1 MSATGARAQQR
12 AQAQAEAALADAAPR
27 AYWTDRAQ
35 RDGAPSPRTSLTGQD
50 EADLVVI
57 GAGFTGLWTAW
68 RALERDPAASVVVL
82 EAERVAHGATGR
94 NGGFVS
100 SSLTHGLTHGTA
112 IWPDQVGALHDE
124 GERNLAELVAT
135 IEAAGIDCAL
145 RRAGKTTIAI
155 EPWQLDGLREAHEL
169 GARHG
174 VELELQDRDEVQA
187 DVHSPTYLGGLRDR
201 TGTVLI
207 DPARLA
213 WGMAAELER
222 RGVRIFEASAVT
234 GIDRQGAGV
243 RVRTVLGHVD
253 ARDAVIAT
261 AAYPAPLRR
270 LGNYIMPLYDHV
282 LMTEPLDVAQQAAIG
297 WSEGQGLTDAG
308 NQFHYYRPTA
318 DGRILFGGW
327 DAVYYFGG
335 RVDAGLEQRDA
346 SHELLARHFFE
357 TFPQLDGVRFTHR
370 WAGPIDST
378 TRFTAAYGTARG
390 GRVAYAV
397 GHTGLGV
404 GASRFSADVALDLLS
419 GEPTSRLRY
428 DIVRRRPFPIPP
440 EPLRNPIVQFTR
452 RSILAADAREG
463 RRNLWLRTLDR
474 FGLGFN
480 S

>member
-1 MSATGARAQQR
+1 MSDTLADAAG
-12 AQAQAEAALADAAPR
+12 AALADAAPR
-27 AYWTDRAQ
+27 PYWTDRPEAPAT
-35 RDGAPSPRTSLTGQD
+35 RPALDGRH
-50 EADLVVI
+50 EADLVVV

-68 RALERDPAASVVVL
+68 RALERGDAASVVVL
-82 EAERVAHGATGR
+82 EAERVGYGASGR
-94 NGGFVS
+94 NGGFVA
-100 SSLTHGLTHGTA
+100 SSLTHGLAHGTMV
-112 IWPDQVGALHDE
+112 WPDQVAALHEE
-124 GERNLAELVAT
+124 GERNLADLVTTIGSAG
-135 IEAAGIDCAL
+135 IEADLL
-145 RRAGKTTIAI
+145 RVGKTTLAV
-155 EPWQLDGLREAHEL
+155 EPWQVEGLREAAEL

-174 VELELQDRDEVQA
+174 VDLELQARDEVQA
-187 DVHSPTYLGGLRDR
+187 DVHSPTYLAGLRDR
-201 TGTVLI
+201 TGTVLV

-222 RGVRIFEASAVT
+222 RGARIHDASRVT
-234 GIDRQGAGV
+234 GIDREGAGV
-243 RVRTVLGHVD
+243 RVRADGGEVL
-253 ARDAVIAT
+253 ARAAVVAT

-270 LGNYIMPLYDHV
+270 LASYLMPLYDHV
-282 LMTEPLDVAQQAAIG
+282 LMTEPLTPAQRASIG
-297 WSEGQGLTDAG
+297 WAEGQGLTDAG

-327 DAVYYFGG
+327 DAVYHRGG
-335 RVDAGLEQRDA
+335 RVDPAYEQQGG
-346 SHELLARHFFE
+346 SHALLARHFAE
-357 TFPQLDGVRFTHR
+357 TFPQLEGLRFTHR

-419 GEPTSRLRY
+419 GEPTSRLRF

-440 EPLRNPIVQFTR
+440 EPFRNPIIQYTR
-452 RSILAADAREG
+452 RSILAADANEG

-474 FGLGFN
+474 LGLGFN

>member
-1 MSATGARAQQR
+1 VTTISPD
-12 AQAQAEAALADAAPR
+12 AAADALQDAAPV
-27 AYWTDRAQ
+27 AYWTDAADAPEIRPALP
-35 RDGAPSPRTSLTGQD
+35 GAV

-57 GAGFTGLWTAW
+57 GGGFTGLWTAW
-68 RALERDPAASVVVL
+68 RALDRDRARSVVVL
-82 EAERVAHGATGR
+82 DAERVAYGATGR

-112 IWPDQVGALHDE
+112 IWPDQVAALHEE
-124 GERNLAELVAT
+124 GERNLAELVAS
-135 IEAAGIDCAL
+135 IEAAGIECDV
-145 RRAGKTTIAI
+145 RRSGKTTVAV
-155 EPWQLDGLREAHEL
+155 EPWQLDGLRQAQRL
-169 GARHG
+169 GERHG
-174 VELELQDRDEVQA
+174 VALELQSQEEVRA

-201 TGTVLI
+201 TGTVLV

-222 RGVRIFEASAVT
+222 RGARIFEASAAT
-234 GIDRQGAGV
+234 AIARRGTGV
-243 RVRTVLGHVD
+243 RVTTARGHID
-253 ARDAVIAT
+253 ARDAVVAT
-261 AAYPAPLRR
+261 AAYPGPLRR
-270 LGNYIMPLYDHV
+270 LRNYIMPLYDHV
-282 LMTEPLDVAQQAAIG
+282 LMTEPLSRSQRAAVG
-297 WSEGQGLTDAG
+297 WSGCQGLTDAG

-327 DAVYYFGG
+327 DAVYYRGG
-335 RVDAGLEQRDA
+335 RVDPRREQRDS
-346 SHELLARHFFE
+346 SHKLLARHFFA
-357 TFPQLDGVRFTHR
+357 TFPQLAGLRFTHR

-378 TRFTAAYGTARG
+378 TRFTAAYGTALG

-404 GASRFSADVALDLLS
+404 GAARFSADVALDLIA

-428 DIVRRRPFPIPP
+428 DIVRRRPVPIPP
-440 EPLRNPIVQFTR
+440 EPLRNPIVQLTR

>member
-1 MSATGARAQQR
+1 MQHQATDAA
-12 AQAQAEAALADAAPR
+12 ASALAGAVPEP
-27 AYWTDRAQ
+27 YWMDRA
-35 RDGAPSPRTSLTGQD
+35 DAPALGAPLGD
-50 EADLVVI
+50 GVEADLVVI

-68 RALERDPAASVVVL
+68 RALEREPGASVVVL
-82 EAERVAHGATGR
+82 EADRVAHGATGR
-94 NGGFVS
+94 NGGFVA

-112 IWPDQVGALHDE
+112 IWPDQVAALAEE
-124 GERNLAELVAT
+124 GDRNLAELVAT
-135 IEAAGIDCAL
+135 IEAAGIDCDL
-145 RRAGKTTIAI
+145 RRSGKTTLAV
-155 EPWQLDGLREAHEL
+155 EEWQLAGLREAQEL
-169 GARHG
+169 AARHG
-174 VELELQDRDEVQA
+174 VALELQSRDEVQA
-187 DVHSPTYLGGLRDR
+187 DVHSPSYLGGLRDR

-213 WGMAAELER
+213 WGMAAELRR
-222 RGVRIFEASAVT
+222 RGVRIFEASAAT
-234 GIDRQGAGV
+234 GIETNGSGV
-243 RVRTVLGHVD
+243 RVRTALGHVD
-253 ARDAVIAT
+253 ARHAVIAT
-261 AAYPAPLRR
+261 AAYPAPLKR
-270 LGNYIMPLYDHV
+270 LGSYIMPLYDHV
-282 LMTEPLDVAQQAAIG
+282 LMTEPLTAAQQASIG
-297 WSEGQGLTDAG
+297 WAEGQGLTDAG

-327 DAVYYFGG
+327 DAVYYRGG
-335 RVDAGLEQRDA
+335 KVDASLEQRDS

-357 TFPQLDGVRFTHR
+357 TFPQLGGLRFTHR

-419 GEPTSRLRY
+419 GEATSRLRY

-440 EPLRNPIVQFTR
+440 EPFRNPIIQFTR
-452 RSILAADAREG
+452 HSILAADAHEG

>member
-1 MSATGARAQQR
+1 MPRSTRSATPRPR
-12 AQAQAEAALADAAPR
+12 PYWIDRADAPAPR
-27 AYWTDRAQ
+27 
-35 RDGAPSPRTSLTGQD
+35 PRVEGRV

-68 RALERDPAASVVVL
+68 RAVERDPGRSVVVL
-82 EAERVAHGATGR
+82 EADRVAHGATGR
-94 NGGFVS
+94 NGGFVA

-112 IWPDQVGALHDE
+112 IWPDQVGALQEE
-124 GERNLAELVAT
+124 GDRNLAELDRHDRGGRHRLRPAPVGQDDPRRRGVAARGAPRG
-135 IEAAGIDCAL
+135 AASSAPGT
-145 RRAGKTTIAI
+145 GST
-155 EPWQLDGLREAHEL
+155 
-169 GARHG
+169 
-174 VELELQDRDEVQA
+174 LELQSRDEVQA

-201 TGTVLI
+201 TGTVLV

-222 RGVRIFEASAVT
+222 RGVRVFEASAAT
-234 GIDRQGAGV
+234 GLARNGAGV
-243 RVRTVLGHVD
+243 RVTTG
-253 ARDAVIAT
+253 ARPRRRARRRDRD
-261 AAYPAPLRR
+261 RR
-270 LGNYIMPLYDHV
+270 LPG
-282 LMTEPLDVAQQAAIG
+282 AAQAARELHHAALRPRAHDRAAHARRSERRSAG
-297 WSEGQGLTDAG
+297 REGQGLTDAG

-335 RVDAGLEQRDA
+335 RVDASLEQRDS
-346 SHELLARHFFE
+346 SHELLARHFLE
-357 TFPQLDGVRFTHR
+357 TFPQLAGLRFTHR

-378 TRFTAAYGTARG
+378 TRFTAAYGTALG
-390 GRVAYAV
+390 GRAAYAV

-404 GASRFSADVALDLLS
+404 GASRFSADVALDLLA

-440 EPLRNPIVQFTR
+440 EPFRNPIVQYTR
-452 RSILAADAREG
+452 HSILAADAHEG